1 MGLGN
6 KYSNYVQ
13 LHQIKKPWQPFDSG
27 RFTLQCESYQ
37 KSTLLPRVTT
47 GSGRTDKCNTSPAK
61 CLGSWIHTV
70 LNRGLH
76 HSATG
81 QMKPGCTFCPTVPNG
96 WAVIS
101 CSKAGSNQE
110 RKCLQSWWLSTK
122 CLPAQGAANIG
133 ALAHTCTQ
141 TEVAEA
147 VNNPTFWHPSL
158 KSATLT

>member
-1 MGLGN
+1 MFNSIRLRNLGN
-6 KYSNYVQ
+6 PSTLADLHYSGSRY
-13 LHQIKKPWQPFDSG
+13 S
-27 RFTLQCESYQ
+27 SYQ

-47 GSGRTDKCNTSPAK
+47 GSGRTDKCNTSPAE